1 MSGHEL
7 ALLIGGAAVA
17 GLVQGISGFAF
28 GMVAMSFWVWGIEP
42 RIAAVLTVFG
52 GLSGQLLSAFTVRR
66 GLSMATLMPFLL
78 GGLVGIPIGVALLP
92 HLDPVRFK
100 LMLGCILVVFCPA
113 MLVAGDLPRIT
124 RGGRGADALAGAV
137 GGVMG
142 GLGGFTGVA
151 PSLWCTLRG
160 YDKDLQRSVIQNF
173 NLAALSATMLA
184 FLATGTI
191 SGDMLPRFGVVL
203 PALIVPS
210 LIGAR
215 IYRGLSPLMFRRVV
229 LAVLCL
235 AGLAMIAASLPATLG
250 YRLH

>member
-191 SGDMLPRFGVVL
+191 SGDMLPRFAVVL

>member
-1 MSGHEL
+1 MSSNEL

-17 GLVQGISGFAF
+17 GFVQGISGFAF

-42 RIAAVLTVFG
+42 RVAAVLTVAG
-52 GLSGQLLSAFTVRR
+52 GLSGQVLSAFTVRR
-66 GLSMATLMPFLL
+66 GLTMATLLPFLL

-100 LMLGCILVVFCPA
+100 LMLGCMLVVFCPA
-113 MLVAGDLPRIT
+113 MLVAKDLPRFS
-124 RGGRGADALAGAV
+124 RGGRTADALAGTV

-142 GLGGFTGVA
+142 GLGGFTGVV

-173 NLAALSATMLA
+173 NLAALA
-184 FLATGTI
+184 GTLCAYLV
-191 SGDMLPRFGVVL
+191 SGAVTPDMLPRFAVVL

-210 LIGAR
+210 MLGAR

-235 AGLAMIAASLPATLG
+235 AGLVMIAGSLPATLG
-250 YRLH
+250 YR